1 MSAALKETGLLSRLS
16 AGERRIKVFLGRDG
30 DTPFLTTLGVALR
43 RLPGMNEGFCLT
55 DVCRMQKGAVTLH
68 DGDGYKAWAAR
79 PYRDVP
85 RGAWCPSGAVDSI
98 TLFGAVDGHEILA
111 YGTPGHGGMMLPGF
125 LLARIPEAVRA
136 ARPEPD
142 SAWFDD
148 VDQWGI
154 VACAF
159 PHLFTVGEVTQG
171 WRHLTEGHE
180 YYAATFADLARN
192 TAAPA
197 ANRQYGAKAA
207 PRCAAMAA
215 AVREWRPQPP
225 TEDALRLITDWI
237 EVAL

>member
-1 MSAALKETGLLSRLS
+1 MSAALKDTGLLSRLN
-16 AGERRIKVFLGRDG
+16 AGERSIKVFLGRDG
-30 DTPFLTTLGVALR
+30 DTPFLTTLEVALR
-43 RLPGMNEGFCLT
+43 SLPDMNSGYCHT
-55 DVCRMQKGAVTLH
+55 DVWRMQSGVFTLH
-68 DGDGYKAWAAR
+68 DGDGYKVWAAR
-79 PYRDVP
+79 PCRVVP
-85 RGAWCPSGAVDSI
+85 RGAWCPSGKVDSI
-98 TLFGAVDGHEILA
+98 ISYGAVYGHEVLLFN
-111 YGTPGHGGMMLPGF
+111 TSGHGGITLPPP

-159 PHLFTVGEVTQG
+159 PHMFTDAEVTQG

-180 YYAATFADLARN
+180 YYADQFAAC
-192 TAAPA
+192 A
-197 ANRQYGAKAA
+197 ANESAPEANRRYSAKAA

-237 EVAL
+237 EVTL